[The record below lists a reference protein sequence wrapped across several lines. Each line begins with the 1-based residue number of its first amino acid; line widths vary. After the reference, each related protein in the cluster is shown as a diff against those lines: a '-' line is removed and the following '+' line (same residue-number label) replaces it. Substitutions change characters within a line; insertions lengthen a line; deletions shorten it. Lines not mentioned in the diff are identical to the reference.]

1 MNRELVLANRRGNG
15 RGGGGDLELID
26 CLKGERELELAS
38 DNLHASIS
46 VSATMAVPWPLH

>member
-1 MNRELVLANRRGNG
+1 MSLCWPTGG
-15 RGGGGDLELID
+15 GTGGGGGGDLELID